1 MKNRENI
8 CCGLDVGAHRIK
20 ACLIHVHRDR
30 SPQIIGVSQ
39 VATGGLQKSSV
50 SDLRELSDCANRV
63 IAGLAD
69 KAKLKVREVH
79 LGIGGHFIQSRRTHA
94 VIPLADKGN
103 KVITSFDIKKIDHQA
118 CLLGVNLDEK
128 LIHDFP
134 IQYVVDGFNMAS
146 NPLGLH
152 GRKLE
157 ANILIAVAQSNLIN
171 NLYKAVQQAGFEVKL
186 TAFSS
191 LCAAEVCLTEDEKKQ
206 GSVFIDIGAQATD
219 VLIFKDGVLKNF
231 FILNSGGDQLT
242 EEIAKALQLPFDLAE
257 DIKRSYA
264 IISEGEAAAALKGE
278 ILVKRD
284 TGYVTIDRASISN
297 VATPWAS
304 ALIEKIQ
311 QVIRPADLEHHVSS
325 GIMVGGGGA
334 LLAGFLEHMEKK
346 MTLPTRMAKI
356 NLDAK
361 HLNNPAVYAACVGL
375 ANRVSKEAVSPL
387 FSPGQPGPLLNK
399 VKIRLR
405 ELYQEYF

>member
-1 MKNRENI
+1 MSKENI
-8 CCGLDVGAHRIK
+8 YCGLDIGAHRIK
-20 ACLIHVHRDR
+20 ACLIHVRHDQP
-30 SPQIIGVSQ
+30 PQIIGVSQ
-39 VATGGLQKSSV
+39 VATVGLQKSSV
-50 SDLRELSDCANRV
+50 SDLREFSDCVNRV
-63 IAGLAD
+63 IAGLAE
-69 KAKLKVREVH
+69 KAKVRVREVH
-79 LGIGGHFIQSRRTHA
+79 LGIGGHFIQGRRTHA

-103 KVITSFDIKKIDHQA
+103 KVITSFDIKKINHQA

-134 IQYVVDGFNMAS
+134 IQYVVDGFNMSS

-186 TAFSS
+186 TAFST
-191 LCAAEVCLTEDEKKQ
+191 LCAAEACLTEEEKKQ
-206 GSVFIDIGAQATD
+206 GSVFVDIGAQATD
-219 VLIFKDGVLKNF
+219 ILVFKDGVLKNF
-231 FILNSGGDQLT
+231 FILNLGGDQLT

-264 IISEGEAAAALKGE
+264 IVSSGEGATSLKGE

-284 TGYVTIDRASISN
+284 TGYVTIDRFSISN
-297 VATPWAS
+297 VATPWATT
-304 ALIEKIQ
+304 LVEKVY
-311 QVIRPADLEHHVSS
+311 QVIRQADLENHVSS
-325 GIMVGGGGA
+325 GITVGGGGA
-334 LLAGFLEHMEKK
+334 LLAGLLEHMEQK
-346 MTLPTRMAKI
+346 MSLPTRMAKI
-356 NLDAK
+356 QLEARQ
-361 HLNNPAVYAACVGL
+361 LNNPAVYAASIGL
-375 ANRVSKEAVSPL
+375 ANRVSGEAVSSL

-399 VKIRLR
+399 IKIRLR